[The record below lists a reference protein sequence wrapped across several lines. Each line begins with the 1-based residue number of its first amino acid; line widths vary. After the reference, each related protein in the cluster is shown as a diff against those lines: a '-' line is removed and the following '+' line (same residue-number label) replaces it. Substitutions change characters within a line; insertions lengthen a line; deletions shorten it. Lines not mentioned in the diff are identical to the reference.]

1 MLEETEAG
9 HRFRGKGR
17 KVMQAV
23 LKPLSLAL
31 RIDSKGGASSKLT
44 RQLLTDFLEVFSVWL

>member
-31 RIDSKGGASSKLT
+31 RIHNQGGVRGQFKVDKAAA
-44 RQLLTDFLEVFSVWL
+44 D